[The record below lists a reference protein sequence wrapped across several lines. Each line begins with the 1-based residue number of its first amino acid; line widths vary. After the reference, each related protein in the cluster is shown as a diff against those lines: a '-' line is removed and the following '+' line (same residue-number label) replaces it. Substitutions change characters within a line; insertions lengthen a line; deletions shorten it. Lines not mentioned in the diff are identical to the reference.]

1 MPRAESLRPLHELL
15 RGNAERHGDRMAYA
29 DSRRAVT
36 YAQLQL
42 RTGRI
47 AGHLAAAGVGRGD
60 RVALLLGNRIETIET
75 YIAAARAAA
84 VAVPLNPDAA
94 DAEIAHFLNDS
105 GATVLVTDDLH
116 LEQIRRVGTDATV
129 VVAGRRDPGCTAYED
144 LAGTEPPCPPRDDLD
159 LDEPAW
165 MLYTSGTTG
174 RPKGV
179 LSAQRSGLW
188 SALYCDVPSW
198 ELTEHDELL
207 WPAPLFHSLGH
218 HLCLLAVLTVGAS
231 ARILGGFVA
240 RDVLAALAEHPST
253 VLVGVPTMY
262 RYLLGAV
269 SGEPETRALRAA
281 LVAGSTAPASLTA
294 DFEAAFG
301 VPLLDTYGCTETTG
315 SLTANTLADPRVP
328 GSCGLPV
335 PGLSLRF
342 VDPVSG
348 ADVPRGDEGEL
359 WASGPSLMLGYHE
372 QAEATAEV
380 LVDGWYRTGDLARQ
394 AETGHVTITG
404 RVKELII
411 RGGENIHPAE
421 IESVAQ
427 AVPGVRDAAAAGRP
441 HPVLGEI
448 PVLYVVPEGS
458 AVPTEAILA
467 ECRRQLAY
475 FKVPDE
481 IRQTTEIPRTASGKV
496 RRGELAGR
504 TTRLVATGS
513 GDTALC
519 ELVWER
525 RELPATVSP
534 VPTVITRR
542 AVGVDPVEV
551 PDADQAALWDEALRR
566 QAADPGSFVL
576 VDTDEATDDD
586 GAGGARG
593 AEHIAAAASL
603 GEPRVALRDGAV
615 YVPRLVRAD
624 TAPLPAGQWAL
635 RPPASGTLRD
645 LTVAPSDT
653 PPRPLAAGEVRIDVR
668 AAGLNFRDVLI
679 ALGTY
684 PGAGEMGG
692 EAAGIVTE
700 VGAGVDDLAPGDR
713 VFGLVQDAFRRS
725 VVADRRLVARIPRGW
740 SFPVAASVPIV
751 FATAWYGLVDAG
763 EVRPGRKVLIHAAT
777 GGVGMAATRI
787 ARHLGAEV
795 YATASPAKQHL
806 LHADGFDADH
816 VANSRTTAFADAFP
830 PVDVVLNSLTGEL
843 LDASVALLAPDGRF
857 IEMGKTD
864 IRHDAQRTFDLAD
877 VAPAR
882 LREILELLLEL
893 FDRGEL
899 SPLPLRAWDIR
910 RARSAFT
917 CMSRARH
924 TGKMVLTVPQPFT
937 PESPVLVTG
946 EGADAVAGL
955 LRDERGSGPVFTGAE
970 DAREAMETGAGGHA
984 STLAHVVL
992 GDPATADAYAR
1003 SRASEGLP
1011 VVTLH
1016 RLPGTEEAP
1025 VTAELIRRAVAGG
1038 GSYVVTRIGSVGARA
1053 EAMAGATP
1061 PILTGLAGRADPTD
1075 PDEPG
1080 SAEPEWANRLASAG
1094 AAREKILLDLVR
1106 DAVATVLG
1114 LPNGERCAADRTF
1127 RENGLDSLTTVE
1139 FANIVAVRTGLRVL
1153 ASTAFDHPTPRS
1165 FAAHLAGAAVVAP
1178 AVAQGIGPGEPIA
1191 IVGMACRLPGG
1202 VTSPEDLWRLVASG
1216 TDAITEFP
1224 GDRGWDVEALYDPDP
1239 DAAGR
1244 STTRRGGFLAEAT
1257 GFDTAFFGISPNE
1270 ALAMDPQQ
1278 RLILETS
1285 WEAFEH
1291 AGIVPDTLRESDT
1304 GVFMGAFHQGYGAGR
1319 DLGGLGVTAIQTS
1332 VLSGRLSYF
1341 YGLQGPAVTVD
1352 TACSS
1357 SLVALHQA
1365 VQALRARECS
1375 LALAGGVT
1383 VMATPQSFVEFS
1395 RQRGLASDGRC
1406 KAFADTAD
1414 GTGFAEGVG
1423 VLVVERLSDAERN
1436 GHTVLAVVRGSAVNQ
1451 DGASNGLSAPN
1462 GVAQQ
1467 RVVRQALANAGLN
1480 GADVHAVE
1488 AHGTGTVLGDP
1499 IEAQALLAV
1508 YGQGREVPLFL
1519 GSLKSNIGHAQAAAG
1534 VAGVIKMV
1542 MAMRYGVLPR
1552 TLHVGVPS
1560 SHVDWSA
1567 GSVELLTEARPWPES
1582 GRPRRAGVSGFG
1594 VSGTNAH
1601 VILEGV
1607 PAGAEVSG
1615 GSAGLVPLP
1624 VSARSVVSLEVLVE
1638 RVGGLVRD
1646 GVGAGVVAD
1655 GLVRGR
1661 AVFGHRAVLLGE
1673 STVTGVAGDG
1683 LRTVFVFPGQG
1694 SQWVGMGRE
1703 LAEVSPV
1710 FAARLGECAAVLE
1723 PVTGWR
1729 LDDVLAGRHG
1739 FEAADVVQPASW
1751 AVAVSLAAL
1760 WGFHGV
1766 VPDVVVGH
1774 SQGEIAAACVAGAL
1788 SLEDGA
1794 RVVALR
1800 SRVIAGRLAG
1810 RGVMASVALPAAE
1823 VEVVEGVWIAARNGP
1838 SSTVIAGDPRAVEDI
1853 LTRYETEGVRVRRI
1867 AVDYASHTPHI
1878 DTVEDELAEVL
1889 EGITS
1894 RTPAVPWW
1902 STVDS
1907 GWVTGPVSDD
1917 YWYRNLREPV
1927 ALDTAISEL
1936 DGSLF
1941 IECSAHPVLLPAI
1954 DQERTV
1960 ASLRTD
1966 NGGRE
1971 RFLTA
1976 LAEAWV
1982 QGGSVDWTTVVEPV
1996 AERLL
2001 DLPTY
2006 PFDHKRYWLSPVP
2019 GGGDGGIGHPF
2030 LSSVVVLPGSD
2041 GVLLRGRVS
2050 LAAHPWLA
2058 DHTVQDTVLLP
2069 GTAFLELVIRAGDET
2084 GCDSVDELVIET
2096 PLALPVTGA
2105 VDLTVTVDRP
2115 DDNGNRPVSVHA
2127 RPEGTDIWTRH
2138 ATGTLTTTNSTAPDT
2153 YTLAQWPPTGA
2164 QPVGLDQFYERL
2176 AAAGY
2181 TYGPAFQGLRA
2192 AWSAGDTIYAEATL
2206 DSAEEVDRF
2215 GVHPALLDAALHA
2228 GRLDAGDT
2236 LELPFSWT
2244 GVRLHAGGATAVRVA
2259 LTRGPAGVTVRVADP
2274 DGRPVVSID
2283 ALVLRPSTAKPLS
2296 GPKLLGLEWLPVAE
2310 AVYDGVL
2317 PDDYTLITAA
2327 HPEDHTDPTDPDDIP
2342 ALTHTRTTRVL
2353 TALQH
2358 HLTTTN
2364 HTLIVHTTTDPAGAA
2379 ATGLT
2384 RTAQNEHPG
2393 RIHLIETTHPH
2404 TPLPLHQI
2412 TTLNQPHLRL
2422 TNNTL
2427 HTPHLTPLHHTTTHT
2442 PPLNPHHAILI
2453 TGGSGTL
2460 AGILA
2465 RHLNHPHTYLLSRTP
2480 PPPTTPGT
2488 HIPCDLTDPHQ
2499 ITQALHHIPQPLTAI
2514 YHTAATLNDATLHN
2528 LTPHH
2533 LTTTLQTKANAA
2545 WHLHHHT
2552 QHQPLT
2558 HFVLYSSAAAV
2569 LGSPGQ
2575 ANYAAANAFLD
2586 ALATHRHHHNQP
2598 ATTIAWGMWQT
2609 TTTLTSQLTHTD
2621 RQRVRDGFRPLTEAE
2636 GRHFLDLSLAT
2647 DAPFVVA
2654 AIPAEPEPPRRRVER
2669 PTVRTGEDHGRDL
2682 LAAVC
2687 SATAAVLGHPDASGI
2702 GPATAFKDL
2711 GIDSLSGIRLR
2722 NRLAETTG
2730 VKLSATAV
2738 FDHPTPDALATRLA
2752 ATLHG
2757 AGKPPGGA
2765 ETAAPPPAPPTAAAA
2780 DEPLAIVAMACR
2792 MPGGADTPEDLW
2804 NLVESGGEGI
2814 TEFPTD
2820 RGWDLAALY
2829 DPDPDAIG
2837 KISVRHGGFLAG
2849 AADFDAEF
2857 FGISPRE
2864 ALAMDPQQRLIL
2876 EVSWEAFE
2884 RAGILP
2890 ASVRGSDAGVF
2901 MGAFGQGYGA
2911 GVDLGGFGATGTP
2924 TSVLS
2929 GRLSYYFGFE
2939 GPSVTV
2945 DTACSSSLVALHQAA
2960 RSLRSGECSLALVG
2974 GVTVMATTTG
2984 FVEFSRQ
2991 RGLAP
2996 DGRAKAFADTADGTS
3011 FSEGAGV
3018 LIVERLSDATRLG
3031 HPVLAVVR
3039 GSAVNSDGAS
3049 NGLSAP
3055 NGPAQQRVI
3064 ERALADA
3071 GLAPGEVD
3079 AVEAHGTGTRLGDP
3093 IEAQALEAAYGTD
3106 REHPLLIGS
3115 LKSNLGHTQAA
3126 AGVAGVIKM
3135 VLAMRHGVL
3144 PRTLHV
3150 DEPSRHVDWDGNV
3163 RLLRRNEPWP
3173 DTGRARRAGV
3183 SSFGISGANAHVVL
3197 EAVPPGAPLPL
3208 SVPPAA
3214 PVPLPLPPAGPETR
3228 DDVLW
3233 PVSARNPDGVRDV
3246 AGRLA
3251 ALTAPAAAIGH
3262 SLATT
3267 RTAMRHR
3274 AVVPARDAEAFA
3286 RGEEVPDVVRGTA
3299 DITDPRAVFVFPG
3312 QGSQW
3317 AGMGAELLTAEPDF
3331 ARRLAECAEALA
3343 PHTGWDLL
3351 DVIAQRPGA
3360 PALDRVDVV
3369 QPASFAMM
3377 VALAELWSGHGVAP
3391 AAVVGHSQG
3400 EVAAA
3405 CVAGVLGLDDAAK
3418 VVALRSRLV
3427 AAELAGR
3434 GGMVAVA
3441 PADFDAAAWTGRL
3454 EVAAVNGPASIV
3466 VAGAADAVEE
3476 FLATTPHARRI
3487 AVDYASHTAHV
3498 ETVHDT
3504 LLDALADITP
3514 RAPEIPFFST
3524 VDGAWLDRPADA
3536 AYWYDNLRRPVRFG
3550 AATTRLAELGYR
3562 VFVETSPHPV
3572 LTPALEDTLA
3582 GQPNT
3587 VVVGTL
3593 RRGEGGPRRFGKS
3606 LAALWV
3612 RGVPV
3617 TWSFGVSRSV
3627 PLPTYPFRRD
3637 RYWIDAEPAGTSRHP
3652 LLGSLVDR
3660 ADGEGALATAL
3671 FSVRRQPWLAD
3682 HEVDGRII
3690 VPGSALVELLAEA
3703 GIRLGT
3709 PTIAELT
3716 IVVPVVVDADG
3727 ATEVQFTIGSEASGQ
3742 RTVRLHSRTG
3752 TGPWTL
3758 VATGA
3763 LSTETRDPAPV
3774 DWPPADADPVDPAG
3788 FYDTLPLSY
3797 GPAFRAVT
3805 ALWSGEERAYASVR
3819 LGEQLTDARY
3829 GLHPV
3834 LLDAALHALGM
3845 LFEDPERRRLAFSWT
3860 GVRMYTRAATALRVL
3875 LERVGHDTIRVLAT
3889 DEHGAPVLEADGLAV
3904 RGAEPGT
3911 EALFEVAWVPVP
3923 VSTVPGW
3930 TYHADVPEGDRP
3942 PVVVLPVAPGDPDA
3956 SPGVRARELGR
3967 DLLATVRTW
3976 LAEPRWTGSRLVVVV
3991 RTGDPAQE
3999 ALGGLVRTAET
4010 ENPGRVG
4017 LIEADE
4023 ITPATVAA
4031 ALAAGD
4037 EPHVRVV
4044 GGTVRAAR
4052 LRRVAAAVGASPL
4065 TGGTVLVTGGTGGLG
4080 RLLVDHLLTAHEA
4093 AEIVV
4098 VSRGGWPG
4106 GAPDD
4111 DRVRYVAVDVTDRDA
4126 LAAVVDGIAE
4136 RLRAV
4141 VHMAG
4146 IVDDAVVAT
4155 MRPQQWDDV
4164 LRVKADV
4171 AWHLHELTRS
4181 IELAAFVLYSSI
4193 SATFGGAGQANY
4205 ATGNAF
4211 LDALARHRHD
4221 RGLPAVSLAWGL
4233 WDESDGMGGR
4243 LTSTDLTRIAR
4254 GGMIPMTA
4262 AQGLALF
4269 DSALHTDRAAL
4280 VPVRLDLAAVAAAD
4294 QVPPI
4299 LRDLVPAVR
4308 RVSAPAGSRDM
4319 LELVRASA
4327 AAVLGHRDVHAIEP
4341 LRAFKEVGFDS
4352 LTGVELRN
4360 RLTDA
4365 TGLTL
4370 PATLVFDHP
4379 TAQALAAHLDEL
4391 TGARA
4396 ATRRRTPTPVRRYDE
4411 PLAIVGMACR
4421 LPGGV
4426 ASPDGLWRLL
4436 ESGGDGITAFPV
4448 DRGWDVDAL
4457 YDPDPDHPGTS
4468 TVRHG
4473 GFLTGAADFDAG
4485 FFGISP
4491 REALAMDPQQRIV
4504 LETSWEALE
4513 HAGID
4518 PHTLR
4523 GSDTGV
4529 FMGGYFYGYG
4539 SGSDRGGFGATS
4551 TQTSVLSGRLSYFY
4565 GLEGPAVSVDT
4576 ACSSSLVALHQ
4587 AGQSLRTGECS
4598 LALVGGVTVMA
4609 SPSGFVDFSQQR
4621 GLAPDGRCK
4630 AFADAADGTAF
4641 AEGSGV
4647 LVVER
4652 LSDAERLGHPVLAV
4666 VRGSAVN
4673 QDGASNGLSAPNG
4686 PAQERVIRQALANAR
4701 LEPSDIDAVEAHGTG
4716 TRLGDP
4722 IEAAA
4727 LLATYGQSRT
4737 TPLLLGSLKSNI
4749 GHTQA
4754 AAGVAGIIKMVLA
4767 MRHGTLP
4774 PTLHVDRPTTHVDWA
4789 AGSVELLTDARPWP
4803 DTGGPHRAAVSSF
4816 GVSGTN
4822 AHVILESRPQPESEA
4837 PPHASP
4843 APLLISARTPRA
4855 LDRQITRI
4863 RAFRDSGTEDE
4874 RALASALLARTAF
4887 RHRAALIGTDLV
4899 TGTAE
4904 PDRRLVWLF
4913 SGQGSQRPGM
4923 GDELAAVYDVF
4934 ARTRRDVLDAL
4945 QMPTGL
4951 DLHDTGY
4958 AQPSVFALQVALSA
4972 QLDAWGVRPDVLV
4985 GHSIGELAA
4994 AYVAGVWSLE
5004 DACTLVSA
5012 RARLMQAL
5020 PHGGAMAAVIA
5031 SEREARP
5038 LLRAGVEIAAVN
5050 GPSSIVLSG
5059 DEDAVLDVA
5068 ARLGRFTRLRTS
5080 HAFHSARMEPMLDA
5094 FREVAEGLT
5103 YHEPV
5108 LPMAAGAECTTPEY
5122 WVRQVRE
5129 TVRFGEQIAAYDG
5142 ALLLEIGPDRNLSR
5156 IVDGIPM
5163 LHGDDEP
5170 RSALTALARL
5180 HTSGAAVDWPTV
5192 IGPVPAPLP
5201 HPPTYP
5207 FARDR
5212 YWSASRGSGDPASAG
5227 QLPVDH
5233 PVLTAAV
5240 HVPGSGDLVFT
5251 GRVDAT
5257 DPLAHS
5263 VHGIATLPA
5272 AVLLDLAITAGDEA
5286 GRGALETFT
5295 VDTPL
5300 TLPPSGGV
5308 ALSVTVA
5315 APRED
5320 GRRAV
5325 TVHARHGKS
5334 DWTGHGTGLLA
5345 PEARTASAVAGMPP
5359 VWPPATA
5366 RPLDAGE
5373 QTDALARAG
5382 HTDGPAQ
5389 PRPHTAWADE
5399 GGVYAEVS
5407 LAEERHAE
5415 TGSYGLHPALLAAA
5429 LTLSATGT
5437 ELPYAFDDLRVHAT
5451 GATAV
5456 RIAVTAD
5463 GVHIADETGLPVATI
5478 GAVRSRPL
5486 TVEGAVPGLLRPVLA
5501 ELREPEPTT
5510 ATTGGLDDPA
5520 VPDVVILPAYG
5531 TGSAPLGEVRRLG
5544 AGVLAA
5550 LRRFLT
5556 DDRYAEAV
5564 MAVHTGPGLAAAAVA
5579 GLVRTAQAEHP
5590 GRIVLVD
5597 AAPDTAAP
5605 LLAAAAW
5612 LGEPQTVLRDG
5623 RTYARRL
5630 TPAAPACDAPVL
5642 DPDGT
5647 VLVTGGSGT
5656 LAGIIARHLVGHYGV
5671 RRLLML
5677 SRRGTAS
5684 DVPGAQVTAVACDI
5698 ANRDELASAL
5708 AGIDPAHPL
5717 TAVVHTAAVID
5728 DGVLT
5733 GLTPERLDT
5742 VLRPKAD
5749 GAWHLHELTKDRD
5762 LAAFVLYSSAAGVL
5776 GSPGQGNYA
5785 AANAFLDELA
5795 EQRRAG
5801 GLPALSVAWGLWE
5814 PESGLTAGVGARM
5827 RHNGVTALSTER
5839 GLALLDAA
5847 LRSSDAALV
5856 AADPAGL
5863 GGTSLLRAAGRVPR
5877 RRTADAGALADRI
5890 AGLSAADAEKAAL
5903 AVVRECAAAVLGHD
5917 RADRIEPTATFKELG
5932 ADSLTAVRLRNALTE
5947 ATGVRLPA
5955 TAVFD
5960 FPTPQAVAAK
5970 LTAALSGRAG
5980 KPTRAPTPAV
5990 AVDEPLAIVGM
6001 ACRLPG
6007 GVASPD
6013 GLWRLLESGGEGITA
6028 FPVDR
6033 GWGVDALYH
6042 PDPGHRG
6049 TSTVRHGGFLSEA
6062 AGFDAGF
6069 FGISPREALA
6079 MDPQQRIVLETSWEA
6094 LEQAGILPGTL
6105 RGSATGVF
6113 IGAFSDGYGLG
6124 TDLGGFGATGTQ
6136 TSVLSGRLSYF
6147 YGLEGPAVTVD
6158 TACSSSLVALHQ
6170 AGQSLRTGECSLA
6183 LVGGVT
6189 VMASPS
6195 GFVEFSQQRGLAPDG
6210 RCKAFADAAD
6220 GTAFAEGSGVLVVE
6234 RLSDAERLGHRILA
6248 VVRGSAV
6255 NQDGASNGLSAPNG
6269 PAQERV
6275 IRQAL
6280 ANARLEPSDI
6290 DAVEAHGTGTRLGD
6304 PIEATALL
6312 ATYGQD
6318 RDTPL
6323 LLGSL
6328 KSNIGHTQAA
6338 AGVAGIIK
6346 MILAMHHGTLP
6357 RTLHIDTPSSH
6368 VDWATGSV
6376 ELLTEPRPW
6385 PSSETSRPRRAAV
6398 SSFGV
6403 SGTNAHVILEAPAAV
6418 DPPPQDSPA
6427 VDPGEPLF
6435 TTERTPLPVSAR
6447 TPEALDGQIQRLREH
6462 LAEHPG
6468 DDPRTVAA
6476 ALLSTRTEFPH
6487 RAVLLG
6493 DGTVTGT
6500 ALTRPRTVLVFPGQ
6514 GSQWLGMG
6522 RKLMAES
6529 PVFAARMR
6537 QCADAL
6543 AEHTGRD
6550 LITML
6555 DDPAV
6560 KSRVDVVHPVCW
6572 AVMVSLAALWEAA
6585 GVRPDAVIGH
6595 SQGEIAAA
6603 VVAGAITLEDG
6614 ARLVALRSALLLR
6627 ELAGHGAMGS
6637 IAFPAADVEAAA
6649 AQIDNVWVAGRNGP
6663 GTTIVS
6669 GRPDAVETLIAGYE
6683 ARGVWVTRLVVDCPT
6698 HTPFVDPLYDELQR
6712 IVAATT
6718 SRAPRIPWFSTAD
6731 ERWIDTP
6738 LDHEYW
6744 FRNMRN
6750 PVGFAAAVAAA
6761 REPGDTVFI
6770 EVSAHPVLL
6779 PAINGT
6785 NVGTLRRGG
6794 GADQLLGSLAK
6805 AYTAG
6810 VAVDWPTVV
6819 AAPATAAGPAAGPAH
6834 SLPTYAFHHER
6845 YWIETSTGTDATG
6858 LGLDAVDHPLLAA
6871 SVTLPDTDETLLT
6884 GRFSMATHPWL
6895 AGHSV
6900 AGEVLLPG
6908 PVFVELAGRGADEA
6922 GCDLLDELV
6931 IETPLALP
6939 ATGAVQV
6946 RVTVAAADDTG
6957 RRAVRIHART
6967 DGDGTWTRH
6976 ASGYA
6981 GIATAEPAT
6990 IDGPWPPAHAEPID
7004 IAEFYQRLD
7013 DDGYGFGPGFRGLS
7027 AAWRHGDT
7035 VCAEVALDGA
7045 LVRDAA
7051 RYTLH
7056 PALLVTALQAGS
7068 LSAGAENTGVRVP
7081 FAFSGVRVHSSGATK
7096 VRVTFA
7102 TGDGGARVHLA
7113 DETGQPVA
7121 EIGSLVTRPPAAADP
7136 GGAVRL
7142 YRRTWTGVRAPAAPG
7157 TTAVRYPDPG
7167 DGAAS
7172 VATPTGPDVFVM
7184 NASDAAEVRA
7194 ALDDPRTAGATLV
7207 VSAAAG
7213 TAAGAVAALVDTS
7226 PPGRLVLV
7234 RTADTI
7240 TPRRAAAF
7248 ARLGEPH
7255 LRLTGRRLE
7264 APRLV
7269 PAPPRTDPPSYGGVV
7284 LLAGGSE
7291 GLARQLAEHGAEVI
7305 RHEPGK
7311 HEPGK
7316 LPDTPVTAVVHAA
7329 GTADSAWELHRLT
7342 RDLPLA
7348 AFVLLVPPGEAAGPW
7363 EALAE
7368 LRRAE
7373 GLPAVAFTAAEDRQT
7388 ELLEAARATG
7398 EAVVVA
7404 TAPPAPDDPSPLWR
7418 PVQRPTRRAA
7428 DGGGPLPARLP
7439 DLSPKE
7445 QELAVLG
7452 LVRDTAAALLG
7463 HTDARA
7469 VTATAAFKDLGVDS
7483 LTALGLRD
7491 RLAETLGTP
7500 LPATLVFDYPAAGT
7514 LTRHLLTLLIPDG
7527 GGTSDGGEPSERR
7540 PESPPAAE
7548 LDDQPTD
7555 DEPSDDELIDDMDAD
7570 ALIAHVLK
7578 G

>member
-1 MPRAESLRPLHELL
+1 MARAESIRPLHELL
-15 RGNAERHGDRMAYA
+15 RVNAERHGDRVAYT

-36 YAQLQL
+36 YGRLQL

-47 AGHLAAAGVGRGD
+47 AGHLAASGVGRGD
-60 RVALLLGNRIETIET
+60 RVRLLLGNRIETIEV
-75 YIAAARAAA
+75 YLAAARAAA
-84 VAVPLNPDAA
+84 VAVPLNPDAG
-94 DAEIAHFLNDS
+94 DAELAHFLTDS

-116 LEQIRRVGTDATV
+116 LDQVRRVGTDATV
-129 VVAGRRDPGCTAYED
+129 VLAGRREPGCVAYED
-144 LAGTEPPCPPRDDLD
+144 LAGTEPPRPPRDDLG

-179 LSAQRSGLW
+179 VSAQRSGLW
-188 SALYCDVPSW
+188 SATYCDVPSW
-198 ELTEHDELL
+198 ELTEDDELL

-240 RDVLAALAEHPST
+240 RDVLDALAEHPCT

-269 SGEPETRALRAA
+269 SGEPQTRALRVA
-281 LVAGSTAPASLTA
+281 LVAGSTSPASLTA
-294 DFEAAFG
+294 GFEAAFG

-315 SLTANTLADPRVP
+315 SLTANTLTDTRVP

-342 VDPVSG
+342 VDPVTG
-348 ADVPRGDEGEL
+348 ADVRRGDEGEL
-359 WASGPSLMLGYHE
+359 WASGPSLMLGYHA
-372 QAEATAEV
+372 QTEATAQV
-380 LVDGWYRTGDLARQ
+380 LADGWYRTGDLARQ

-411 RGGENIHPAE
+411 RGGENIHPRE

-427 AVPGVRDAAAAGRP
+427 EVPGVRDAAAAGRP

-448 PVLYVVPEGS
+448 PVLYVVPEGPV
-458 AVPTEAILA
+458 VPADAILA

-481 IRQTTEIPRTASGKV
+481 ILHVTTVPRTASGKV
-496 RRGELAGR
+496 RRGELAGLPA
-504 TTRLVATGS
+504 RLVGTGS
-513 GDTALC
+513 GEAALC

-525 RELPATVSP
+525 RELPDTVSQ
-534 VPTVITRR
+534 VQAVVTRR
-542 AVGVDPVEV
+542 AVGIGPAEV
-551 PDADQAALWDEALRR
+551 PDADQALRWDEALVR
-566 QAADPGSFVL
+566 QAAEPGSFVL
-576 VDTDEATDDD
+576 VDTDTDTDTDANNGDEAD
-586 GAGGARG
+586 
-593 AEHIAAAASL
+593 ELVAAAAAL
-603 GEPRVALRDGAV
+603 GEPQVALRSGVA

-624 TAPLPAGQWAL
+624 TTPLPASQWAL

-645 LTVAPSDT
+645 LAVAPSDA
-653 PPRPLAAGEVRIDVR
+653 PPRPLAAGEVRVDVR

-684 PGAGEMGG
+684 PGDGAMGG

-700 VGAGVDDLAPGDR
+700 VGPGVDDLVPGAH

-763 EVRPGRKVLIHAAT
+763 QVRPGQKVLIHAAT
-777 GGVGMAATRI
+777 GGVGSAARQI
-787 ARHLGAEV
+787 ARHMGADV

-806 LHADGFDADH
+806 LLADGFDADH

-830 PVDVVLNSLTGEL
+830 PVDVVLNSLTGEF
-843 LDASVALLAPDGRF
+843 LDASVELLAPGGRF

-864 IRHDAQRTFDLAD
+864 IRHDVQQPFDLSD
-877 VAPAR
+877 VDPAR

-893 FDRGEL
+893 FDRDEL
-899 SPLPLRAWDIR
+899 RPLPVRPWDIR
-910 RARSAFT
+910 RARDAFGW
-917 CMSRARH
+917 MSQARN
-924 TGKMVLTVPQPFT
+924 TGKTVLTVPRPLG
-937 PESPVLVTG
+937 PDAPVLVTG

-955 LRDERGSGPVFTGAE
+955 LRDETGRTHVSSSAAE
-970 DAREAMETGAGGHA
+970 AERAEEGEEGVNA
-984 STLAHVVL
+984 STLAHVLL
-992 GDPATADAYAR
+992 GDPAGADAYAR

-1011 VVTLH
+1011 IVTVH
-1016 RLPGTEEAP
+1016 GLPGIEQAALTG
-1025 VTAELIRRAVAGG
+1025 ELIEAAIEGG
-1038 GSYVVTRIGSVGARA
+1038 GSYVVTRVGSAGARA

-1061 PILTGLAGRADPTD
+1061 PILSGLAGPTGRA
-1075 PDEPG
+1075 EPG
-1080 SAEPEWANRLASAG
+1080 AAGPEWGSRLA
-1094 AAREKILLDLVR
+1094 AADADRENVLLDLVR
-1106 DAVATVLG
+1106 DSVATVLG
-1114 LPNGERCAADRTF
+1114 LPGAERCAPDRTF

-1139 FANIVAVRTGLRVL
+1139 FANTVAARTGLRVP

-1165 FAAHLAGAAVVAP
+1165 FAAHLAGSVAAP
-1178 AVAQGIGPGEPIA
+1178 AAKAALGSGEPVA

-1202 VTSPEDLWRLVASG
+1202 VTSPEGLWRLVASG

-1224 GDRGWDVEALYDPDP
+1224 VDRGWDVDELVDPDP
-1239 DAAGR
+1239 DAVGR
-1244 STTRRGGFLAEAT
+1244 STTRHGGFLTEAT
-1257 GFDTAFFGISPNE
+1257 GFDAAFFGISPNE

-1278 RLILETS
+1278 RLVLETS

-1319 DLGGLGVTAIQTS
+1319 DLGGLGVTATQTS

-1365 VQALRARECS
+1365 AQALRSGECS

-1383 VMATPQSFVEFS
+1383 VMATPGSFVEFS
-1395 RQRGLASDGRC
+1395 RQRGLSPDGRC
-1406 KAFADTAD
+1406 KAFADAAD

-1423 VLVVERLSDAERN
+1423 VLVVERQSDAERN

-1467 RVVRQALANAGLN
+1467 RVIRQALANAGLS
-1480 GADVHAVE
+1480 GADVDAVE

-1499 IEAQALLAV
+1499 IEAQAVLAS
-1508 YGQGREVPLFL
+1508 YGQEREVPLLL
-1519 GSLKSNIGHAQAAAG
+1519 GSVKSNVGHTQAAAG

-1542 MAMRYGVLPR
+1542 MAMRHGLLPK
-1552 TLHVGVPS
+1552 TLHVDEPS

-1567 GSVELLTEARPWPES
+1567 GAVEVVTETRPWPES
-1582 GRPRRAGVSGFG
+1582 GGARRAGVSSFG

-1607 PAGAEVSG
+1607 AESSVRDG
-1615 GSAGLVPLP
+1615 GSSGLVPLP
-1624 VSARSVVSLEVLVE
+1624 VSARTESSLALQVE
-1638 RVGGLVRD
+1638 RLGEYVRGGAD
-1646 GVGAGVVAD
+1646 AAAVAD

-1661 AVFGHRAVLLGE
+1661 AVFDRRAVLLGE
-1673 STVTGVAGDG
+1673 SAVAGVAVEGA
-1683 LRTVFVFPGQG
+1683 RTVFVFPGQG

-1703 LAEVSPV
+1703 LMGASEV
-1710 FAARLGECAAVLE
+1710 FAARMRECAAVLE
-1723 PVTGWR
+1723 PHTGWD
-1729 LDDVLAGRHG
+1729 LLDVLG
-1739 FEAADVVQPASW
+1739 EAVVVDRVEVLQPASW

-1760 WGFHGV
+1760 WQAHGV
-1766 VPDVVVGH
+1766 VPDAVVGH

-1788 SLEDGA
+1788 SLEDAA

-1800 SRVIAGRLAG
+1800 SQAIAARLAG
-1810 RGVMASVALPAAE
+1810 RGAMASIAVPASA
-1823 VEVVEGVWIAARNGP
+1823 VETVEGVWIAARNGP
-1838 SSTVIAGDPRAVEDI
+1838 ESTVVAGDPAAVERV
-1853 LTRYETEGVRVRRI
+1853 LARYEAEGVRVRRI
-1867 AVDYASHTPHI
+1867 AVDYASHTPH
-1878 DTVEDELAEVL
+1878 VEAIEAQLADAL

-1894 RTPAVPWW
+1894 STPSVPWW

-1907 GWVTGPVSDD
+1907 GWVTEPFGDA
-1917 YWYRNLREPV
+1917 YWYRNLRQPV
-1927 ALDTAISEL
+1927 AMDTAVSEL

-1941 IECSAHPVLLPAI
+1941 IECSAHPVLLPAL

-1966 NGGRE
+1966 DGGWD
-1971 RFLTA
+1971 RFLAA
-1976 LAEAWV
+1976 LAQAWT
-1982 QGGSVDWTTVVEPV
+1982 QGADVDWTTLIEPAPHRV
-1996 AERLL
+1996 L

-2006 PFDHKRYWLSPVP
+2006 PFDHKRYWLQPAPVT
-2019 GGGDGGIGHPF
+2019 GAGIGHPF
-2030 LSSVVVLPGSD
+2030 LSSAAVLPGSD
-2041 GVLLRGRVS
+2041 GVLLTGKLS
-2050 LAAHPWLA
+2050 LATHPWLA
-2058 DHTVQDTVLLP
+2058 DHTVQEVVLLP
-2069 GTAFLELVIRAGDET
+2069 GTAFLELVVRAGDEV
-2084 GCDSVDELVIET
+2084 GCDTIDELVIET
-2096 PLALPVTGA
+2096 PHSLPASGA
-2105 VDLTVTVDRP
+2105 VDLTVTVDQP
-2115 DDNGNRPVSVHA
+2115 DDTGHRPVSVHA
-2127 RPEGTDIWTRH
+2127 RPAGTDTWTRH
-2138 ATGTLTTTNSTAPDT
+2138 ATGTLGRTEDTAPDT
-2153 YTLAQWPPTGA
+2153 NSFPQWPPTGA
-2164 QPVGLDQFYERL
+2164 QPASLDEFYERL
-2176 AAAGY
+2176 AGAGY

-2192 AWSAGDTIYAEATL
+2192 AWRAGDTVYAEVAL
-2206 DSAEEVDRF
+2206 DGAADVDRF

-2228 GRLDAGDT
+2228 GRLDAGDE

-2244 GVRLHAGGATAVRVA
+2244 GVRLHATGAAAVRVA
-2259 LTRGPAGVTVRVADP
+2259 HSRGPAGVAVQVADL
-2274 DGRPVVSID
+2274 DGRPVVSVD
-2283 ALVLRPSTAKPLS
+2283 ALVLRPRSVAPS
-2296 GPKLLGLEWLPVAE
+2296 GPNLLGLEWLPVAE
-2310 AVYDGVL
+2310 AHYDGADEL
-2317 PDDYTLITAA
+2317 PEGYTLITAT
-2327 HPEDHTDPTDPDDIP
+2327 HPDDPDDDP
-2342 ALTHTRTTRVL
+2342 TNPHNTPTRTHTQTTRVL

-2364 HTLIVHTTTDPAGAA
+2364 HTLIVHTTTDPPGAA
-2379 ATGLT
+2379 VTGLT

-2393 RIHLIETTHPH
+2393 RIHLIETHHPH
-2404 TPLPLHQI
+2404 TPLPLTQL
-2412 TTLNQPHLRL
+2412 TTLHQPHLRL

-2427 HTPHLTPLHHTTTHT
+2427 HTPHLTPITTHHNTTTTTPNT
-2442 PPLNPHHAILI
+2442 PPLNPNHAILI

-2465 RHLNHPHTYLLSRTP
+2465 RHLNHPLTYLLSRTP
-2480 PPPTTPGT
+2480 PPPTTPRT
-2488 HIPCDLTDPHQ
+2488 HIPCDLTDPTQ
-2499 ITQALHHIPQPLTAI
+2499 ITQALTHIPQPLTGI
-2514 YHTAATLNDATLHN
+2514 FHTAATHDDATLTN
-2528 LTPHH
+2528 LTPQH
-2533 LTTTLQTKANAA
+2533 LTTTLQPKADAA

-2552 QHQPLT
+2552 QNQPLT
-2558 HFVLYSSAAAV
+2558 HFVLYSSAAAT

-2586 ALATHRHHHNQP
+2586 ALATHRHTQGQP
-2598 ATTIAWGMWQT
+2598 ATTIAWGMWHT
-2609 TTTLTSQLTHTD
+2609 TTTLTSQLTDTE
-2621 RQRVRDGFRPLTEAE
+2621 RQQVRDGFRPLTEAE
-2636 GRHFLDLSLAT
+2636 GNHFLDASLAT

-2654 AIPAEPEPPRRRVER
+2654 AIPAEPARRRVER
-2669 PTVRTGEDHGRDL
+2669 RTARTGEDSGRDL
-2682 LAAVC
+2682 LAVVC
-2687 SATAAVLGHPDASGI
+2687 VATAAVLGHADASEI
-2702 GPATAFKDL
+2702 GAATAFKDL

-2722 NRLAETTG
+2722 NSLAEATG
-2730 VKLSATAV
+2730 VRLSATAV
-2738 FDHPTPDALATRLA
+2738 FDHPTPDALAARLA
-2752 ATLHG
+2752 EELRG
-2757 AGKPPGGA
+2757 DDDSQG
-2765 ETAAPPPAPPTAAAA
+2765 AAAA
-2780 DEPLAIVAMACR
+2780 AAAPGTVPTVAAAGDEPLAIVAMACR
-2792 MPGGADTPEDLW
+2792 MPGGVDTPEDLW
-2804 NLVESGGEGI
+2804 SLVESGGDAI

-2837 KISVRHGGFLAG
+2837 KVSVRHGGFLSG

-2864 ALAMDPQQRLIL
+2864 ALAMDPQQRLVL

-2901 MGAFGQGYGA
+2901 MGAFTQGYGA

-2929 GRLSYYFGFE
+2929 GRLSYYFGLE

-3011 FSEGAGV
+3011 FAEGAGV

-3064 ERALADA
+3064 ERALDDA
-3071 GLAPGEVD
+3071 GLAPGDID

-3093 IEAQALEAAYGTD
+3093 IEAQALEAAYGLD
-3106 REHPLLIGS
+3106 RLHPLLIGS
-3115 LKSNLGHTQAA
+3115 LKSNFGHTQAA

-3150 DEPSRHVDWDGNV
+3150 DEPSRHVDWGGDV

-3173 DTGRARRAGV
+3173 VTGRVRRAGV

-3197 EAVPPGAPLPL
+3197 EAG
-3208 SVPPAA
+3208 PPAA
-3214 PVPLPLPPAGPETR
+3214 PAPLPAADPVPE
-3228 DDVLW
+3228 DVVW
-3233 PVSARNPDGVRDV
+3233 PVSARTPDGVRDV
-3246 AGRLA
+3246 AGRLT

-3286 RGEEVPDVVRGTA
+3286 RGEEVPGVVRGTA
-3299 DITDPRAVFVFPG
+3299 DVTDTRAVFVFPG

-3317 AGMGAELLTAEPDF
+3317 DGMGAELLATEPVF
-3331 ARRLAECAEALA
+3331 ARRLGECAEALA
-3343 PHTGWDLL
+3343 PYTGWDLL
-3351 DVIAQRPGA
+3351 DVIARRPGA
-3360 PALDRVDVV
+3360 PELDRVDVV

-3377 VALAELWSGHGVAP
+3377 VALAELWRAHGVAP

-3405 CVAGVLGLDDAAK
+3405 CVAGVLTLDDAAK

-3427 AAELAGR
+3427 ATERAGH
-3434 GGMVAVA
+3434 GGMVSVP
-3441 PADFDAAAWTGRL
+3441 PADFDAAAWAGRL

-3476 FLATTPHARRI
+3476 LLAATPHARRI

-3498 ETVHDT
+3498 ESIRGA
-3504 LLDALADITP
+3504 LLDALADLTP
-3514 RAPEIPFFST
+3514 GAPEIPFFST
-3524 VDGAWLDRPADA
+3524 VDEAWLDRPADA
-3536 AYWYDNLRRPVRFG
+3536 AYWYDNVRCPVRFG
-3550 AATTRLAELGYR
+3550 AAAARLAELGHR
-3562 VFVETSPHPV
+3562 VFVEASPHPV
-3572 LTPALEDTLA
+3572 LTTALADTLA
-3582 GQPNT
+3582 GHPNT
-3587 VVVGTL
+3587 AVTGTL
-3593 RRGEGGPRRFGKS
+3593 RRGDGGARRFTRS
-3606 LAALWV
+3606 LAELWV

-3617 TWSFGVSRSV
+3617 SWPFGELRGV

-3637 RYWIDAEPAGTSRHP
+3637 RYWVDAEPAGTSGHP
-3652 LLGSLVDR
+3652 LLGSLVER
-3660 ADGEGALATAL
+3660 ADGEGAFATAL

-3703 GIRLGT
+3703 GARLGT

-3716 IVVPVVVDADG
+3716 IVAPVVVDEERDTEIQLTV
-3727 ATEVQFTIGSEASGQ
+3727 ATEVSG
-3742 RTVRLHSRTG
+3742 RRAVRLHSRTG
-3752 TGPWTL
+3752 AGPWT
-3758 VATGA
+3758 VGATGA
-3763 LSTETRDPAPV
+3763 LSADTRDPEPV
-3774 DWPPADADPVDPAG
+3774 EWPPADAEPVDLTG
-3788 FYDTLPLSY
+3788 FYDTLPISY
-3797 GPAFRAVT
+3797 GPAFRAMT
-3805 ALWSGEERAYASVR
+3805 AMWAGQGRAYASVR

-3834 LLDAALHALGM
+3834 LLDAAVHALGT
-3845 LFEDPERRRLAFSWT
+3845 LFADPERRRLAFSWS
-3860 GVRMYTRAATALRVL
+3860 GVRIHARAATTQRVL
-3875 LERVGHDTIRVLAT
+3875 LERADGDTIRILAT
-3889 DEHGAPVLEADGLAV
+3889 DEHGAPVLDVDGLTV
-3904 RGAEPGT
+3904 RAAEPGT
-3911 EALFEVAWVPVP
+3911 EALFEVAWVSVP
-3923 VSTVPGW
+3923 ASPVPGW
-3930 TYHADVPEGDRP
+3930 THLADVPEGDVLEGDAGEGDVGESDPP
-3942 PVVVLPVAPGDPDA
+3942 PVVVLAVEPGDPDS

-3976 LAEPRWTGSRLVVVV
+3976 LAAPRWAESRIVVVT

-3999 ALGGLVRTAET
+3999 ALGGLVRTAGT
-4010 ENPGRVG
+4010 EHPGRVG
-4017 LIEADE
+4017 RIEADE
-4023 ITPATVAA
+4023 ITPATVEAG
-4031 ALAAGD
+4031 LAAGD
-4037 EPHVRVV
+4037 ESHVRVTD
-4044 GGTVRAAR
+4044 GTVRAAR
-4052 LRRVAAAVGASPL
+4052 LRRVTASTGASPL
-4065 TGGTVLVTGGTGGLG
+4065 SGGTVLVTGGTGGLG

-4093 AEIVV
+4093 AEVV
-4098 VSRGGWPG
+4098 VASRGGRPD
-4106 GAPDD
+4106 GAPAD
-4111 DRVRYVAVDVTDRDA
+4111 DRVRYVAADVTDRDE
-4126 LAAVVDGIAE
+4126 LAALVDGVAE
-4136 RLRAV
+4136 RLCAV

-4155 MRPQQWDDV
+4155 MRPQQWDAV

-4171 AWHLHELTRS
+4171 AWQLHELTRDL
-4181 IELAAFVLYSSI
+4181 ELAAFVLYSSI

-4211 LDALARHRHD
+4211 LDALARHRRD
-4221 RGLPAVSLAWGL
+4221 QGLPAVSLAWGL
-4233 WDESDGMGGR
+4233 WDEADGMGGR
-4243 LTSTDLTRIAR
+4243 LAATDLTRIAR

-4262 AQGLALF
+4262 EQGLELF
-4269 DSALHTDRAAL
+4269 DAALHSDRAAL
-4280 VPVRLDLAAVAAAD
+4280 VPVRLDLAAVAASD

-4299 LRDLVPAVR
+4299 LRDLVPNAR
-4308 RVSAPAGSRDM
+4308 RAAAPTAARDM
-4319 LELVRASA
+4319 LELVRTSA
-4327 AAVLGHRDVHAIEP
+4327 ALVLGHRDAHAVEP
-4341 LRAFKEVGFDS
+4341 TRAFKEVGFDS

-4360 RLTDA
+4360 RLADA

-4391 TGARA
+4391 AGART
-4396 ATRRRTPTPVRRYDE
+4396 ATRRRTPAPARRHDE

-4426 ASPDGLWRLL
+4426 ASPDDLWRLL
-4436 ESGGDGITAFPV
+4436 ESGGDGITAFPA

-4457 YDPDPDHPGTS
+4457 YDPDPEHSGTS

-4473 GFLTGAADFDAG
+4473 GFLTGAGDFDAG

-4491 REALAMDPQQRIV
+4491 REALAMDPQQRVV

-4523 GSDTGV
+4523 GTETGV

-4539 SGSDRGGFGATS
+4539 SGADRGDFGATS

-4565 GLEGPAVSVDT
+4565 CLEGPAVTVDT

-4630 AFADAADGTAF
+4630 AFAEAADGTAF

-4652 LSDAERLGHPVLAV
+4652 LSDAERHGHRVLAV

-4686 PAQERVIRQALANAR
+4686 PSQERVIRQALANAG
-4701 LEPSDIDAVEAHGTG
+4701 LQPSDVDAIEAHGTG

-4722 IEAAA
+4722 IEATA
-4727 LLATYGQSRT
+4727 LLATYGQDRA

-4774 PTLHVDRPTTHVDWA
+4774 PTLHVDTPSSHVDWS
-4789 AGSVELLTDARPWP
+4789 AGTVELLTDARTWP
-4803 DTGGPHRAAVSSF
+4803 ETGRPHRAAVSSF

-4822 AHVILESRPQPESEA
+4822 AHVIIESHPRPTPA
-4837 PPHASP
+4837 PDTGSSTHPV
-4843 APLLISARTPRA
+4843 PLLISARTPEA
-4855 LDRQITRI
+4855 LDEHTTRV
-4863 RAFRDSGTEDE
+4863 RAFLDAEGEDE
-4874 RALASALLARTAF
+4874 RAVASALLTRTAF
-4887 RHRAALIGTDLV
+4887 THRAALIGTDLI

-4923 GDELAAVYDVF
+4923 GDELAAAYDVF

-4945 QMPTGL
+4945 QVPAGL
-4951 DLHDTGY
+4951 DVHDTGY
-4958 AQPSVFALQVALSA
+4958 AQPAVFALQVALSA

-4994 AYVAGVWSLE
+4994 AYVAGVWSLD
-5004 DACTLVSA
+5004 DATELVSA

-5020 PHGGAMAAVIA
+5020 PPGGAMAAVSA
-5031 SEREARP
+5031 SERDALP
-5038 LLRAGVEIAAVN
+5038 LLCEGVEIAAVN
-5050 GPSSIVLSG
+5050 GPASIVLSG

-5080 HAFHSARMEPMLDA
+5080 HAFHSARMEPMLDE
-5094 FREVAEGLT
+5094 FRDVAERLT
-5103 YHEPV
+5103 YHEPK
-5108 LPMAAGAECTTPEY
+5108 LPMAAGADCATPEY
-5122 WVRQVRE
+5122 WVRQVRD
-5129 TVRFGEQIAAYDG
+5129 TVRFAEQVAAYDG
-5142 ALLLEIGPDRNLSR
+5142 AALLEIGPDRNLAR
-5156 IVDGIPM
+5156 LVDGIPV
-5163 LHGDDEP
+5163 LHGEDEA
-5170 RSALTALARL
+5170 RSAMTALARL
-5180 HTSGAAVDWPTV
+5180 HTGGVAVDWPEV
-5192 IGPVPAPLP
+5192 IGAAPTDLP
-5201 HPPTYP
+5201 HLPTYP
-5207 FARDR
+5207 FERTR
-5212 YWSASRGSGDPASAG
+5212 YWLGSRAAGDAAPAG
-5227 QLPVDH
+5227 QLPVAH

-5240 HVPGSGDLVFT
+5240 MVPGTGDLVLT
-5251 GRVDAT
+5251 GRVEAT
-5257 DPLAHS
+5257 DPLATRVRHP
-5263 VHGIATLPA
+5263 GAA
-5272 AVLLDLAITAGDEA
+5272 RAVLLDLRSRRATKRAA
-5286 GRGALETFT
+5286 APWRRSPWTPRSAL
-5295 VDTPL
+5295 PQ
-5300 TLPPSGGV
+5300 SGGL

-5315 APRED
+5315 APGED

-5325 TVHARHGKS
+5325 AVHARP
-5334 DWTGHGTGLLA
+5334 GTGEWTEHATGILA
-5345 PEARTASAVAGMPP
+5345 RVARVASAVPETP
-5359 VWPPATA
+5359 SPWPPATA
-5366 RPLDAGE
+5366 RPFDVGE
-5373 QTDALARAG
+5373 LADRLARAG
-5382 HTDGPAQ
+5382 HTDGPAL
-5389 PRPHTAWADE
+5389 PRPRAAWADDDA
-5399 GGVYAEVS
+5399 VHAEVA
-5407 LAEERHAE
+5407 LADEQHADAER
-5415 TGSYGLHPALLAAA
+5415 YGLHPALLGAA
-5429 LTLSATGT
+5429 LALAG
-5437 ELPYAFDDLRVHAT
+5437 EGADLPSAFDDVRVHAT
-5451 GATAV
+5451 GATTV
-5456 RIAVTAD
+5456 RVAVTAT
-5463 GVHIADETGLPVATI
+5463 GIHLADETGSPVATV
-5478 GAVRSRPL
+5478 GAVRRRPL
-5486 TVEGAVPGLLRPVLA
+5486 TVEGAVPGLLRPDLA
-5501 ELREPEPTT
+5501 EIAELPPTT
-5510 ATTGGLDDPA
+5510 ATTGGLDDPV
-5520 VPDVVILPAYG
+5520 VPDVVILPAHG
-5531 TGSAPLGEVRRLG
+5531 TGGGPLGETRDLG
-5544 AGVLAA
+5544 ARVLAA
-5550 LRRFLT
+5550 LRSFLT
-5556 DDRYAEAV
+5556 DDRYADAV
-5564 MAVHTGPGLAAAAVA
+5564 LAVHTGPGLAPAAAA

-5590 GRIVLVD
+5590 RRIVVVD
-5597 AAPDTAAP
+5597 AEPDTAAP
-5605 LLAAAAW
+5605 LLAAAAG
-5612 LGEPQTVLRDG
+5612 LGEPQVVLREG
-5623 RTYARRL
+5623 RAYARRL
-5630 TPAAPACDAPVL
+5630 TPAVPSGDAPEL

-5647 VLVTGGSGT
+5647 VLITGGSGT
-5656 LAGIIARHLVGHYGV
+5656 LAGIVARHLVGHYGV

-5677 SRRGTAS
+5677 SRGGTAS
-5684 DVPGAQVTAVACDI
+5684 DVPGAEVTAVACDI
-5698 ANRDELASAL
+5698 ADRDELASAL

-5733 GLTPERLDT
+5733 ALTPERLDT

-5749 GAWHLHELTKDRD
+5749 GAWHLHELTKDQD
-5762 LAAFVLYSSAAGVL
+5762 LAALCSTPRPPECSATRDRATTPRRTL
-5776 GSPGQGNYA
+5776 
-5785 AANAFLDELA
+5785 LDELA

-5814 PESGLTAGVGARM
+5814 PESGLTAGAGDRM
-5827 RHNGVTALSTER
+5827 RRDGVTALSTER

-5847 LRSSDAALV
+5847 LRSPEAALV
-5856 AADPAGL
+5856 AADPGGL
-5863 GGTSLLRAAGRVPR
+5863 GSSALLRAPHRGPR
-5877 RRTADAGALADRI
+5877 RRAAGASALADRI

-5903 AVVRECAAAVLGHD
+5903 AVVRECAAAVLGHEGP
-5917 RADRIEPTATFKELG
+5917 ARIEATATFKELG
-5932 ADSLTAVRLRNALTE
+5932 VDSLTAVRLRNAFTE
-5947 ATGVRLPA
+5947 ATDVRLPA

-5970 LTAALSGRAG
+5970 LTAALTGRVPA
-5980 KPTRAPTPAV
+5980 RARATKAV
-5990 AVDEPLAIVGM
+5990 GGHDEPLAIVGM

-6013 GLWRLLESGGEGITA
+6013 DLWRLLESGGDGITA
-6028 FPVDR
+6028 FPADR
-6033 GWGVDALYH
+6033 GWDVDALYD
-6042 PDPGHRG
+6042 PDPEHSG
-6049 TSTVRHGGFLSEA
+6049 TSTVRHGGFLTG
-6062 AGFDAGF
+6062 AGDFDAGF

-6079 MDPQQRIVLETSWEA
+6079 MDPQQRVVLETSWEA
-6094 LEQAGILPGTL
+6094 LEQAGIVPGTL
-6105 RGSATGVF
+6105 RGSDTGVF
-6113 IGAFSDGYGLG
+6113 MGAFSDGYGLG

-6189 VMASPS
+6189 VMASPG

-6210 RCKAFADAAD
+6210 RCKAFAEAAD

-6234 RLSDAERLGHRILA
+6234 RLSDAERHGHRVLA

-6269 PAQERV
+6269 PSQERV

-6280 ANARLEPSDI
+6280 ANAGLQPSDV
-6290 DAVEAHGTGTRLGD
+6290 DAIEAHGTGTRLGD

-6312 ATYGQD
+6312 ATYGQH
-6318 RDTPL
+6318 RTTPL

-6346 MILAMHHGTLP
+6346 MVLAMRHGTLP
-6357 RTLHIDTPSSH
+6357 PTLHVDTPSSH
-6368 VDWATGSV
+6368 VDWTTGDV
-6376 ELLTEPRPW
+6376 ELLTQPRPW
-6385 PSSETSRPRRAAV
+6385 PQTNRPHRAGI
-6398 SSFGV
+6398 SFGV
-6403 SGTNAHVILEAPAAV
+6403 SGTNAHVIIEAHVAAEPPALNS
-6418 DPPPQDSPA
+6418 PGPDSPVA
-6427 VDPGEPLF
+6427 EPGASLF
-6435 TTERTPLPVSAR
+6435 ATERTPLPVSAR
-6447 TPEALDGQIQRLREH
+6447 TSEAVDGQVQRLREH
-6462 LAEHPG
+6462 LAAHPR
-6468 DDPRTVAA
+6468 DDPRAVAA
-6476 ALLSTRTEFPH
+6476 ALLATRTDFPH

-6493 DGTVTGT
+6493 DDVVTGT
-6500 ALTRPRTVLVFPGQ
+6500 ALTAPRTVFVFPGQ

-6522 RKLMAES
+6522 RELMAES

-6550 LITML
+6550 LIAML

-6572 AVMVSLAALWEAA
+6572 AVMVSLAAVWEAA
-6585 GVRPDAVIGH
+6585 GVRPDAVVGH

-6603 VVAGAITLEDG
+6603 CVAGAISLEDG
-6614 ARLVALRSALLLR
+6614 ARLVALRSALLVR
-6627 ELAGHGAMGS
+6627 ELAGRGAMGS
-6637 IAFPAADVEAAA
+6637 IAFAAA
-6649 AQIDNVWVAGRNGP
+6649 ARIDGVWVAGRNGTA
-6663 GTTIVS
+6663 TTIVS
-6669 GRPDAVETLIAGYE
+6669 GRPDAVETLIADYE

-6718 SRAPRIPWFSTAD
+6718 SRAPEIPWFSTAD
-6731 ERWIDTP
+6731 ERWIDAP
-6738 LDHEYW
+6738 LDDEYW

-6785 NVGTLRRGG
+6785 TVGTLRRGG
-6794 GADQLLGSLAK
+6794 GADRVLDSLAK
-6805 AYTAG
+6805 AHTVG
-6810 VAVDWPTVV
+6810 VAVDWSTVV
-6819 AAPATAAGPAAGPAH
+6819 AATGAADDAASVTAHDTGTAH
-6834 SLPTYAFHHER
+6834 DLPTYAFHHER
-6845 YWIETSTGTDATG
+6845 YWIEPATGTDASG

-6871 SVTLPDTDETLLT
+6871 SVALPDSDEVLLT
-6884 GRFSMATHPWL
+6884 GRLSLATHPWL
-6895 AGHSV
+6895 AGHTV
-6900 AGEVLLPG
+6900 DGEVLLPG

-6922 GCDLLDELV
+6922 RCDLLDELV

-6946 RVTVAAADDTG
+6946 RVTVAAADDAG
-6957 RRAVRIHART
+6957 RRAVRIHARAH
-6967 DGDGTWTRH
+6967 GGRTWTRH
-6976 ASGYA
+6976 ASGIA
-6981 GIATAEPAT
+6981 AIATTESAT
-6990 IDGPWPPAHAEPID
+6990 ADGPWPPARAERID
-7004 IAEFYQRLD
+7004 IADFYRRLD
-7013 DDGYGFGPGFRGLS
+7013 EARTSSAPSSGMS
-7027 AAWRHGDT
+7027 AAWSHGDT
-7035 VCAEVALDGA
+7035 LFAEVALDGTLA
-7045 LVRDAA
+7045 RDAA

-7068 LSAGAENTGVRVP
+7068 LAAGSEDAGVRLP
-7081 FAFSGVRVHSSGATK
+7081 FAFTGVRVHSSGATK
-7096 VRVTFA
+7096 ARVTFA
-7102 TGDGGARVHLA
+7102 AGDGGARVHIA
-7113 DETGQPVA
+7113 DELGQPVA
-7121 EIGSLVTRPPAAADP
+7121 EIGSFVTRPLAEADR
-7136 GGAVRL
+7136 GGDVRL

-7157 TTAVRYPDPG
+7157 TTAVRYADLG
-7167 DGAAS
+7167 DGATSDATSPDAAS
-7172 VATPTGPDVFVM
+7172 PDVVLM
-7184 NASDAAEVRA
+7184 RASDPAEVRA
-7194 ALDDPRTAGATLV
+7194 ALDDPRTADATLV
-7207 VSAAAG
+7207 VSAEAG
-7213 TAAGAVAALVDTS
+7213 SVAGAVAALLDAAE
-7226 PPGRLVLV
+7226 PGRLVLV
-7234 RTADTI
+7234 QTADTV
-7240 TPRRAAAF
+7240 TPRRAAAL
-7248 ARLGEPH
+7248 ARLDEPH
-7255 LRLTGRRLE
+7255 LRLTGGRLE

-7269 PAPPRTDPPSYGGVV
+7269 PAPTTTTAAPYGDVV
-7284 LLAGGSE
+7284 LLDGGSE
-7291 GLARQLAEHGAEVI
+7291 ELARRLGEHGAEVI
-7305 RHEPGK
+7305 HHK
-7311 HEPGK
+7311 PGK
-7316 LPDTPVTAVVHAA
+7316 LPETPVSAVVHAHGA
-7329 GTADSAWELHRLT
+7329 ADSPWELHRLT
-7342 RDLPLA
+7342 RDLPLT

-7368 LRRAE
+7368 LRRTE
-7373 GLPAVAFTAAEDRQT
+7373 GLPAVAFTATEDRQT
-7388 ELLEAARATG
+7388 DLLDVACATG

-7404 TAPPAPDDPSPLWR
+7404 TAPPRRGDPSPLWR
-7418 PVQRPTRRAA
+7418 PVQRPARRSAS
-7428 DGGGPLPARLP
+7428 DGGSLLERLP
-7439 DLSPKE
+7439 DLSPKDQE
-7445 QELAVLG
+7445 QVL
-7452 LVRDTAAALLG
+7452 LDVVRDTAATLLG
-7463 HTDARA
+7463 HADARA
-7469 VTATAAFKDLGVDS
+7469 VTATTAFKDLGVDS

-7491 RLAETLGTP
+7491 RLAEALGIP
-7500 LPATLVFDYPAAGT
+7500 LPATLVFDYPAAGA
-7514 LTRHLLTLLIPDG
+7514 LSRHLLTLLAPDG
-7527 GGTSDGGEPSERR
+7527 NGTPVGGEPPAQVSVGAPATDSEVA
-7540 PESPPAAE
+7540 SP
-7548 LDDQPTD
+7548 
-7555 DEPSDDELIDDMDAD
+7555 DDELIDDMDAD